1 MTSYAAY
8 SDASETLLPDD
19 LYLLADLIL
28 LGVAALFFLLALPRA
43 VVRLLCLSAW
53 SEGLFLRAGA
63 SDHGTRH
70 SRPPSSSSLQENDV
84 TDLSER
90 SFAARRY
97 MSRQPRRVNFE
108 KGRPAASPTTITDDG
123 ESYRGLVRP
132 QRRPPV
138 HMSAWSSMFPRIN
151 AWLFATLRPGYSIGR
166 ALLLVGYTVLMLFV
180 GFDGGN
186 PFVQYIPAGW
196 IGASQLPV
204 AFLLGTKNNL
214 LGVLLGRGYEKVR
227 S

>member
-1 MTSYAAY
+1 
-8 SDASETLLPDD
+8 
-19 LYLLADLIL
+19 
-28 LGVAALFFLLALPRA
+28 
-43 VVRLLCLSAW
+43 
-53 SEGLFLRAGA
+53 
-63 SDHGTRH
+63 
-70 SRPPSSSSLQENDV
+70 
-84 TDLSER
+84 
-90 SFAARRY
+90 
-97 MSRQPRRVNFE
+97 
-108 KGRPAASPTTITDDG
+108 
-123 ESYRGLVRP
+123 
-132 QRRPPV
+132 
-138 HMSAWSSMFPRIN
+138 MFPRIN